1 VTAVVREAARALLLD
16 PDDRLLL
23 VRFVHPQTGEEFWTT
38 PGGGLDPGEGL
49 EDGLRRELREETGLE
64 DPEIGPVIWTRREVF
79 EWAGET
85 LDQRERIVLVRV
97 PRFEPNPQLT
107 AEQLATEG
115 VYEVRWWTPAEL
127 QSSDATFYPTRL
139 ARFLRQL
146 LKTGPPDEPI
156 DVGV

>member
-1 VTAVVREAARALLLD
+1 M
-16 PDDRLLL
+16 
-23 VRFVHPQTGEEFWTT
+23 
-38 PGGGLDPGEGL
+38 
-49 EDGLRRELREETGLE
+49 
-64 DPEIGPVIWTRREVF
+64 IWTRREVF

-107 AEQLATEG
+107 VEQLATEG
-115 VYEVRWWTPAEL
+115 VYEVRWWTPVEL
-127 QSSDATFYPTRL
+127 ENSDATFYPTRL
-139 ARFLRQL
+139 ALFLRLL